1 MMSTQLRV
9 QALQQAD
16 FFRVFSN
23 ATRLCILCALADR
36 ELSVGEIAA
45 AVETSL
51 QNVSQHLHLMQDKGI
66 LASRRES
73 QTVYYRIADNELV
86 KRYISP
92 LQEFCLNSRQNGG
105 RNE

>member
-1 MMSTQLRV
+1 MMSTQLKA
-9 QALQQAD
+9 QARQQAD
-16 FFRVFSN
+16 FYRVFSN

-45 AVETSL
+45 SVETSL

-73 QTVYYRIADNELV
+73 QTVYYRITDYEMV
-86 KRYISP
+86 KRYVLP
-92 LQEFCLNSRQNGG
+92 LQKVCSDLQANGG
-105 RNE
+105 KYE

>member
-1 MMSTQLRV
+1 MNTQLRV
-9 QALQQAD
+9 QALRQAD
-16 FFRVFSN
+16 FFRVFGN

-73 QTVYYRIADNELV
+73 QTVYYRITDNELV
-86 KRYISP
+86 KRYILP
-92 LQEFCLNSRQNGG
+92 LQKFCSDHQANGG
-105 RNE
+105 KYE

>member
-9 QALQQAD
+9 QALRQAD

-45 AVETSL
+45 AAETSL

-73 QTVYYRIADNELV
+73 QTVYYRITDNDLV
-86 KRYISP
+86 KRYILP
-92 LQEFCLNSRQNGG
+92 LQKFCADHQANGDK
-105 RNE
+105 NE

>member
-16 FFRVFSN
+16 FYRVFSN
-23 ATRLCILCALADR
+23 ATRLRILWALADR
-36 ELSVGEIAA
+36 ELSVGEIAT

-51 QNVSQHLHLMQDKGI
+51 QNASQHLHLMQDKGI

-86 KRYISP
+86 KRYILPFQGSCFN
-92 LQEFCLNSRQNGG
+92 LQALSE
-105 RNE
+105 